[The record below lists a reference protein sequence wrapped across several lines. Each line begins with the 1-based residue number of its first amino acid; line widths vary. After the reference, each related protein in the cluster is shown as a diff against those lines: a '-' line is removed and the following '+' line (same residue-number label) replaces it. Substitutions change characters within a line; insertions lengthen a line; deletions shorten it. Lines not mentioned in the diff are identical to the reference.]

1 MAKEPQPQVDLTAW
15 ETRGQAL
22 GSIKEALVDLT
33 VDVVMAVRAQYLA
46 GGANAIKHWPQITD
60 RMRAATRTT
69 EGPEAWATKI
79 MRDLKLPAPSK
90 DTAAALEALVEF
102 VRRGGERGTRA
113 WLATVEAESMFIIAK
128 AQRLAEER
136 RSARDARAA
145 AAEAEAGKR
154 EAAPAGPTGPGA
166 AGAEA

>member
-1 MAKEPQPQVDLTAW
+1 MAKAPEPQADLAAW
-15 ETRGQAL
+15 ESRGQAL
-22 GSIKEALVDLT
+22 GSIKETLVDRT

-46 GGANAIKHWPQITD
+46 SGANAIKHWPQITD

-90 DTAAALEALVEF
+90 DTAAALEALAEF
-102 VRRGGERGTRA
+102 VQRGGERGTRA

-136 RSARDARAA
+136 RSERDARAA
-145 AAEAEAGKR
+145 AAEAEAEKR
-154 EAAPAGPTGPGA
+154 KAAPAGPGA
-166 AGAEA
+166 AGEA